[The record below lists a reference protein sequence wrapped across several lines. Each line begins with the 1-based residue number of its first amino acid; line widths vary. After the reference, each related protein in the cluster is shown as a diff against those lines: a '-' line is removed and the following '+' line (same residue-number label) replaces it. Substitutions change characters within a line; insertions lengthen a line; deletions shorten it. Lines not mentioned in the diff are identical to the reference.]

1 MDDELLDR
9 QTEHQ
14 NLYLRNLQ
22 EIKWRT
28 EALDDIYLKKKST
41 RFFVTNVEFCVLQ
54 IRKILELIALSALVS
69 DVDVYRE
76 KLDNIEKMWN
86 ARLILREI
94 EKIHPNFYPQP
105 VYIDPNNKYN
115 IIDIKEDYLTKDLF
129 VKIYEKCG
137 KILHQASPFLNAKD
151 IEFEYKQVWNNIS
164 EWRRLIIRLL
174 NTHIVK
180 LYNSDLFYFIMA
192 DKETGMPHGNILSGI
207 TEEEQ
212 NEQDEI

>member
-129 VKIYEKCG
+129 IKIYEKCG
-137 KILHQASPFLNAKD
+137 KILHQAPSFLNAKD

-192 DKETGMPHGNILSGI
+192 DRETGMPHGNILSRI

-212 NEQDEI
+212 NEPHEI

>member
-9 QTEHQ
+9 QAEHQ

-137 KILHQASPFLNAKD
+137 KILHQASSFLNAKD

-192 DKETGMPHGNILSGI
+192 DKETGMPHGNILSRI

-212 NEQDEI
+212 NEPHEI